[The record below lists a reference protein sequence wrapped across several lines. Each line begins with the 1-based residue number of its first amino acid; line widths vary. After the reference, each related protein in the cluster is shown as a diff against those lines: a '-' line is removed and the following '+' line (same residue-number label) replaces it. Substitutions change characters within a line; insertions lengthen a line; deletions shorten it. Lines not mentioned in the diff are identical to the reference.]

1 LSIVVS
7 DTSPIRALAHL
18 DCLHLLRDLFNE
30 VLVPPAVASELEKP
44 RSRFRPISLQEFV
57 FIKIRAPQNE
67 KAVAELQVTLGPGE
81 AEALI
86 LAIEVRADAIL
97 IDESAGRTEALRRGL
112 APLGVL
118 GILLRAKQRGLVAA
132 LQPLLDRL
140 QNELGFFIS
149 NELRSIVL
157 KQAGE

>member
-1 LSIVVS
+1 MSIVVS

-18 DCLHLLRDLFNE
+18 GYLNLLRELFGE
-30 VLVPPAVASELEKP
+30 VLVPPAVVSELEKP
-44 RSRFRPISLQEFV
+44 RSRFQPISLQELTYV
-57 FIKIRAPQNE
+57 RIQAPQNGE
-67 KAVAELQVTLGPGE
+67 AVAELQATLGPGE
-81 AEALI
+81 AEALV
-86 LAIEVRADAIL
+86 LAVEVHADAIL
-97 IDESAGRTEALRRGL
+97 IDESAGRAEALRRGL

-118 GILLRAKQRGLVAA
+118 GILLRARQRGLVTA

-149 NELRSIVL
+149 PELRVMVL